1 MIVTLESL
9 QWEELP
15 TNSSADFRSIN
26 DGWTYT
32 VNTTKDPDTVVLTVS
47 KQTTPVGFSYQCD
60 EEIDINV
67 LEEKLN
73 ELSWKLRS
81 FERLGHLRPANRAK
95 EQTLK
100 HFNRKSAKHVL
111 SNVREHNS
119 SN

>member
-1 MIVTLESL
+1 MTVTLESL

-15 TNSSADFRSIN
+15 SNSSADFRSIN

-32 VNTTKDPDTVVLTVS
+32 INTTKDPDTVVLIVS
-47 KQTTPVGFSYQCD
+47 KQTTPTGFSYQCD

-73 ELSWKLRS
+73 ELRWKIRS
-81 FERLGHLRPANRAK
+81 FERLGHLRPANRAR

-100 HFNRKSAKHVL
+100 HFNRKNVKYVL
-111 SNVREHNS
+111 NDVREYNP